1 MMKKNTPKG
10 QVSKLHSG
18 DIISGKWHRNEYS
31 IIREL
36 GSGATGTVYLA
47 SGKGGKVAVKTGHDS
62 MAIISEVN
70 VLKHFS
76 RVQGKILGPSLIDVD
91 DYVTGG
97 QQVPF
102 YVMEYLKGD
111 SLFQFMK
118 NHSEEWAGILL
129 VQLLTDLSMLHRA
142 GWVFGDLKPD
152 NLLVVG
158 PPSRIRWIDVG
169 GTTQIGRSIKE
180 YTEFFDRGYWS
191 LGTRKAEPSYDLFS
205 ACMIMVNLAFPSRFE
220 KKKDGRQQLK
230 EVIRSSPL
238 LTNYQSI
245 LLKGLYGKYQ
255 SAEEMRN
262 DLVSSLNNKGR
273 SKVSA
278 PSQTTSGASGRS
290 AHKKVIKKKKRAM
303 MFETVLLGSFLFIV
317 YLFYLISQTM

>member
-1 MMKKNTPKG
+1 MMKKNTSKD
-10 QVSKLHSG
+10 QVFKLRAG
-18 DIISGKWHRNEYS
+18 ELVTGKWHRNEYS

-47 SGKGGKVAVKTGHDS
+47 AGRNGKVAVKTGHDS

-91 DYVTGG
+91 DYLQG
-97 QQVPF
+97 QQQIPF

-111 SLFQFMK
+111 TLFHFMK
-118 NHSEEWAGILL
+118 NHKEEWAAILL
-129 VQLLTDLSMLHRA
+129 VQLLTDLQMLHQA

-158 PPSRIRWIDVG
+158 PPHRIRWIDVG

-180 YTEFFDRGYWS
+180 YTEFFDRGYWG
-191 LGTRKAEPSYDLFS
+191 LGTRKAEPSYDLFAAS
-205 ACMIMVNLAFPSRFE
+205 MIMINLAYPQRFD
-220 KKKDGRQQLK
+220 KRKDGGQQLK
-230 EVIRSSPL
+230 DAVKNSAMLSPF
-238 LTNYQSI
+238 QSV
-245 LLKGLYGKYQ
+245 LLKGLYGKYK

-262 DLVSSLNNKGR
+262 EMVSTLNNKGR
-273 SKVSA
+273 SKMPAQPVNGQRS
-278 PSQTTSGASGRS
+278 SRRSGQRI
-290 AHKKVIKKKKRAM
+290 IKKKRKRAV

-317 YLFYLISQTM
+317 YLFYLVSQSM

>member
-1 MMKKNTPKG
+1 MMKKNTSKA
-10 QVSKLHSG
+10 QVSKLRPG
-18 DIISGKWHRNEYS
+18 QLVAGKWHRNEYS

-47 SGKGGKVAVKTGHDS
+47 AGKSGKVAVKTGHDS

-91 DYVTGG
+91 DYVSGQ

-102 YVMEYLKGD
+102 YVMEYLNGENV
-111 SLFQFMK
+111 FEFMK
-118 NHSEEWAGILL
+118 THKEEWGAILI
-129 VQLLTDLSMLHRA
+129 VQLLTDLHALHRA

-158 PPSRIRWIDVG
+158 KPSRIRWIDVG

-180 YTEFFDRGYWS
+180 YTEFFDRGYWG

-205 ACMIMVNLAFPSRFE
+205 ASMIMINLAYPMRFE
-220 KKKDGRQQLK
+220 KKPNAEQQLK
-230 EVIRSSPL
+230 AAVSKNPML
-238 LTNYQSI
+238 APYKTV
-245 LLKGLYGKYQ
+245 LLKGLLGKYK
-255 SAEEMRN
+255 SAEDMRN
-262 DLVSSLNNKGR
+262 DLVSALNNKGNSTMSPPPPQGQR
-273 SKVSA
+273 ARQRK
-278 PSQTTSGASGRS
+278 QR
-290 AHKKVIKKKKRAM
+290 KKKKKAV
-303 MFETVLLGSFLFIV
+303 MFETVLLGSFFFIV
-317 YLFYLISQTM
+317 YLFYIVSQTM

>member
-1 MMKKNTPKG
+1 MKKNTQKG
-10 QVSKLHSG
+10 QVFKLHPG
-18 DIISGKWHRNEYS
+18 DVISGKWHRNEYS

-47 SGKGGKVAVKTGHDS
+47 SGQAGKVAVKAGHDS

-91 DYVTGG
+91 DYVVNGG
-97 QQVPF
+97 QVPF
-102 YVMEYLKGD
+102 YVMEYLKGE

-118 NHSEEWAGILL
+118 NHNEEWAGILL

-180 YTEFFDRGYWS
+180 YTEFFDRGYWG

-205 ACMIMVNLAFPSRFE
+205 ACMIMVNLAVPSRFE
-220 KKKDGRQQLK
+220 KKKEGRQQLK
-230 EVIRSSPL
+230 DVVRSSPL
-238 LTNYQSI
+238 LSNYQTI

-262 DLVSSLNNKGR
+262 ELVSSLNNKGR
-273 SKVSA
+273 GKV
-278 PSQTTSGASGRS
+278 SGASQTSVGSRRS
-290 AHKKVIKKKKRAM
+290 THKKVIKKNKRAF